1 MNKDTTID
9 GVNYGPLA
17 ALLGT
22 WEGDKG
28 VDRAPEP
35 DGEER
40 NPYYETIVFQAGGD
54 VTNAEQQTL
63 SVVRYHQVVS
73 RKSNDQVFHDQVGYW
88 LWDPADDT
96 IVETFTIPRG
106 VAVVAGGKL
115 GQPDDLQQELV
126 FEVAADAASPEF
138 GIVQAPFM
146 FRQAKTTAFRHTLTV
161 QGDVMRYS
169 ESTILDIYDKTAY
182 DHKDVN
188 TLRRTELM
196 DPLTQGVLG
205 ASLPQASS
213 RARYAGSAGLLGFL
227 AGMAA
232 DLDVLIRSST
242 DPAVVPGI
250 PPSVHP
256 LPGVYTRRWPDL
268 CRLAAFCHWSQAGP
282 GVPSNLAVLHA
293 GLRHSRGPRCLHNLR
308 HHVVLAVQ

>member
-1 MNKDTTID
+1 MADQMTSD

-17 ALLGT
+17 ALIGT
-22 WEGDKG
+22 WRGDKG

-40 NPYYETIVFQAGGD
+40 NPYYETIVFEAAGD

-63 SVVRYHQVVS
+63 SVVRYHQEVR
-73 RKSNDQVFHDQVGYW
+73 RKSNDKVFHDQVGYW

-115 GQPDDLQQELV
+115 GQPADLAQELV
-126 FEVAADAASPEF
+126 FAVAADASSPQF

-146 FRQAKTTAFRHTLTV
+146 FKQAKTTAFSHTITV
-161 QGDVMRYS
+161 LGDEMRYT

-188 TLRRTELM
+188 TLRRV
-196 DPLTQGVLG
+196 G
-205 ASLPQASS
+205 
-213 RARYAGSAGLLGFL
+213 
-227 AGMAA
+227 
-232 DLDVLIRSST
+232 
-242 DPAVVPGI
+242 
-250 PPSVHP
+250 
-256 LPGVYTRRWPDL
+256 
-268 CRLAAFCHWSQAGP
+268 
-282 GVPSNLAVLHA
+282 
-293 GLRHSRGPRCLHNLR
+293 
-308 HHVVLAVQ
+308 